1 MEFKSSFSCVCVF
14 FFFFFFFFGGGG
26 GGGGGVGRL
35 QGNTLFQVHKGT
47 NTSTL
52 PSIQILL
59 FNLAEMGSLIL
70 SLSGVNQSRSK
81 SIWSIKKLQQLLNR
95 SRLRE
100 NPILLHS
107 NNKGADQSAHPH
119 SLISAFAI
127 HSLESFS

>member
-1 MEFKSSFSCVCVF
+1 MCFFFVF
-14 FFFFFFFFGGGG
+14 FF

-59 FNLAEMGSLIL
+59 LFNSAEMGSLIL